1 VLPDREA
8 VPRTRLPGTDQL
20 SASARHEVEAMNAA
34 WGGEWERAVTCADKA
49 LEQLAGGK
57 EIRRYQALWNYLAGS
72 WAIAGR
78 ADHTFDKR
86 LASHI
91 KPDLLILDDFAMR
104 EFPQPKPTTFKTGIR
119 CSEPR
124 RRRIAPRPPD
134 QHQPPSVHE
143 RPQLPAEQAPE
154 EHHHHQDQTLAAK

>member
-1 VLPDREA
+1 VPRSVLPDREA

-34 WGGEWERAVTCADKA
+34 WGREWERAVTCADKA

-78 ADHTFDKR
+78 ADT
-86 LASHI
+86 
-91 KPDLLILDDFAMR
+91 
-104 EFPQPKPTTFKTGIR
+104 
-119 CSEPR
+119 
-124 RRRIAPRPPD
+124 
-134 QHQPPSVHE
+134 
-143 RPQLPAEQAPE
+143 AEQAPE
-154 EHHHHQDQTLAAK
+154 EHHHQDQTLTAK